1 MNDAVMF
8 SQDEVLEIREQYVT
22 RIEKLERQNEELE
35 LMLRRALNQVRAVDE
50 VMRRASADTKSF
62 EAVLGKLVDE
72 CDILA
77 EETIVRPRAQAAIAG
92 TLPKVIVSDLPPAPV
107 AKQSPMR
114 TSRSVFTTQTAPA
127 SPAIPPVPPV
137 RLAVVAQAQAEVDST
152 VSDDMVVEENML
164 TVIAAKVPMPLP
176 MPKPALPPV
185 GSSPMP
191 GATRS
196 ALHALVARAQKSA
209 PSRLRVPA

>member
-50 VMRRASADTKSF
+50 VMRRASADTRSF

-77 EETIVRPRAQAAIAG
+77 EETVMRPRAQAAVAG

-107 AKQSPMR
+107 ARQSPMR
-114 TSRSVFTTQTAPA
+114 TSRSVFTTQTAQG
-127 SPAIPPVPPV
+127 SFSIPPVPPV
-137 RLAVVAQAQAEVDST
+137 PSVRLAVVAEADAS
-152 VSDDMVVEENML
+152 VSDDMVVEENLL
-164 TVIAAKVPMPLP
+164 TIIAAKVPMPAP
-176 MPKPALPPV
+176 MPRPAPPPV
-185 GSSPMP
+185 ASSPMP

>member
-77 EETIVRPRAQAAIAG
+77 EETVVRPRAQVAIAG

-114 TSRSVFTTQTAPA
+114 TSRSVFTTQTAQG
-127 SPAIPPVPPV
+127 SPSIPPVPPV
-137 RLAVVAQAQAEVDST
+137 PSVRLAVVAEADAS

-164 TVIAAKVPMPLP
+164 TIIAAKVPMPQP
-176 MPKPALPPV
+176 MPRPAPPPV

>member
-50 VMRRASADTKSF
+50 VMRRASADTRSF

-77 EETIVRPRAQAAIAG
+77 EETVMRPRAQAAVAG
-92 TLPKVIVSDLPPAPV
+92 TLPKVIVSGLPPAPV
-107 AKQSPMR
+107 ARQSPMR
-114 TSRSVFTTQTAPA
+114 TSRSVFTTQTAQG
-127 SPAIPPVPPV
+127 SFSIPPVPPV
-137 RLAVVAQAQAEVDST
+137 PSVRLAVVAEADAS
-152 VSDDMVVEENML
+152 VSDDMVVEENLL
-164 TVIAAKVPMPLP
+164 TIIAAKVPMPAP
-176 MPKPALPPV
+176 MPKSPPPPV
-185 GSSPMP
+185 ASSPMP